1 MAARGLGTLTLDLIA
16 KIGGFTGP
24 MDEAARKAQKSGKDI
39 AGAADGAAA
48 AWKEL
53 GPVVAGAFAGL
64 SAASVFAA
72 FITNTKA
79 MEQEQA
85 QLEAALKSTG
95 GAAGY
100 SSEQLNSM
108 AEAMSN
114 ASTFSGGEINTAQ
127 TALLAFTGIA
137 GEEFK
142 KATQSAID
150 MAARTGMSVVSAAET
165 IGRALDVP
173 SRGMAALS
181 KQGFRFTDDQ
191 KALAKS
197 LEDSG
202 QTAEAQG
209 IILQELQK
217 TYDGAAE
224 AARDTFGGA
233 LVALGNTLA
242 DITTGDKD
250 SLAAAKA
257 AVEGLISALKSP
269 AGKVAIEALAASAVA
284 LSVVLTTRVAASAVA
299 SAVSFAV
306 AQKEAIRYQMALSTM
321 AGLSTRAAVGIA
333 AAGAAARVASASMAL
348 LGGPAGIV
356 ILAATALTYFATRA
370 SETEIE
376 AEALQNRINA
386 LGGSFDTLSSKQAA
400 AALIDYNQ
408 QLVAAKYAAIEAEVK
423 VFSLKKQIRENPRS
437 PTIQGLTIDLIRAEA
452 ALDTANSKL
461 ADVSSSIEQLNAI
474 ASRSTIGNASDLA
487 SKTFTELAAKIQEQ
501 IDLHG
506 KETGAAQ
513 LAARIQLGYIKDLK
527 EGEGEKLIA
536 LQQVADAQAAGDKA
550 QKERS
555 AEGKRQIEQA
565 RSAAKAIADTVDKY
579 EEQAATLGMNA
590 EELALYKLN
599 QDGAT
604 ESQKNRT
611 KAALAAV
618 SAYNDQTKAI
628 EAMKAADE
636 STNKEAIGILDS
648 LLSEEEQ
655 IKQSFERRRQ
665 IVMDATL
672 LTAEQKRQA
681 LADLEEKQNEEL
693 LEINGSFWERYLQ
706 AAQDNLTNFDELA
719 GNMLENFTG
728 RFGDAFES
736 MVFDAETLGEA
747 VADLGEGMARS
758 IVNALGEMAAQWLA
772 YQAVQL
778 LVGKST
784 QASAGIQLVANAQ
797 ATAFQASLAAFAST
811 AAIPITGPALAP
823 AAAAAAAGLTAPM
836 VAGVASAALSGMAHD
851 GIDSVPE
858 TGTWLLQKGERVTT
872 AETSAKL
879 DSTLDRLSAESGG
892 MNSMAPQININIK
905 GDGSGGGVESSAGY
919 EQLGEALLATARS
932 EMPKIARQVIQQEK
946 GQNGLLDPSNRRN

>member
-1 MAARGLGTLTLDLIA
+1 MSARGLGTLTLDLIA

-24 MDEAARKAQKSGKDI
+24 MDEAARKAKKSGKDI

-64 SAASVFAA
+64 SAASVFTA
-72 FITNTKA
+72 FIANTKA

-85 QLEAALKSTG
+85 QLEAVIKSTG

-100 SSEQLNSM
+100 SSGQLNDM
-108 AEAMSN
+108 ANAMSN

-137 GEEFK
+137 GDEFK

-202 QTAEAQG
+202 RTAEAQG
-209 IILQELQK
+209 IILQELQN
-217 TYDGAAE
+217 TYDGAAQ

-250 SLAAAKA
+250 SLGAAKA
-257 AVEGLISALKSP
+257 AVEGLISALQSP
-269 AGKVAIEALAASAVA
+269 AGKIAIEALAASAVA
-284 LSVVLTTRVAASAVA
+284 LSVVLTTRVAASAAA

-306 AQKEAIRYQMALSTM
+306 AQKEAIRYQMALATM

-333 AAGAAARVASASMAL
+333 AAGAAARAASASMAL

-356 ILAATALTYFATRA
+356 ILAASALTYFATRA
-370 SETEIE
+370 SETEVQ

-437 PTIQGLTIDLIRAEA
+437 PTVQGLTDDLVRAEA
-452 ALDTANSKL
+452 ALETANSKL

-474 ASRSTIGNASDLA
+474 ANRSTIGNASDIA

-527 EGEGEKLIA
+527 EGEGEKLVA

-550 QKERS
+550 QKERE

-565 RSAAKAIADTVDKY
+565 NSAAKAIADTVDKY
-579 EEQAATLGMNA
+579 TEQAATLGMNTTA
-590 EELALYKLN
+590 LAVFKLE
-599 QDGAT
+599 QSGAT
-604 ESQKNRT
+604 KAQIQNARAALETVAAYEAQT
-611 KAALAAV
+611 KAVEAYKNLVLELRTPSEVANDQLKSRIKTLREAKLSNEEYAASLARVSAATVVDAPSFNGIDPSVGGPSGELLKVAEASAELERWRESELQKQKDYLDQKELNEQQYADNVANIMRQSNERNASIQAAWQVATLSTFASVTGDAAAMLGELGGKSSAIYKTMFLASKAASIAQAVINTELAAV
-618 SAYNDQTKAI
+618 
-628 EAMKAADE
+628 
-636 STNKEAIGILDS
+636 
-648 LLSEEEQ
+648 
-655 IKQSFERRRQ
+655 R
-665 IVMDATL
+665 
-672 LTAEQKRQA
+672 A
-681 LADLEEKQNEEL
+681 LAEL
-693 LEINGSFWERYLQ
+693 GPI
-706 AAQDNLTNFDELA
+706 A
-719 GNMLENFTG
+719 GPP
-728 RFGDAFES
+728 
-736 MVFDAETLGEA
+736 
-747 VADLGEGMARS
+747 
-758 IVNALGEMAAQWLA
+758 MAATMRGLG
-772 YQAVQL
+772 YVS
-778 LVGKST
+778 VGLM
-784 QASAGIQLVANAQ
+784 A
-797 ATAFQASLAAFAST
+797 ATA
-811 AAIPITGPALAP
+811 
-823 AAAAAAAGLTAPM
+823 LT
-836 VAGVASAALSGMAHD
+836 GMAHD
-851 GIDSVPE
+851 GIESVPE

-905 GDGSGGGVESSAGY
+905 NDGSGGSVESSAGY

-946 GQNGLLDPSNRRN
+946 GQNGLLDPSNRRNQ